1 MRRVWFFASGLE
13 RASASDRNPG
23 QLNMDLRIDI
33 ELRGSL
39 LFVTATGSLA
49 YDAALRLLKQVCD
62 TAADRQVNKILVNG
76 LALDGKLSTM
86 ERYHV
91 GVEVAAHLL
100 QRQMNIRLAFVGK
113 PPAMDGFGVHV
124 AQNRGVTTE
133 MLSTQQEAL
142 DWLDKWPG

>member
-1 MRRVWFFASGLE
+1 
-13 RASASDRNPG
+13 
-23 QLNMDLRIDI
+23 MDLHIDF
-33 ELRGSL
+33 ELQGEL
-39 LFVTATGSLA
+39 LLVTATGRLA
-49 YDAALRLLKQVCD
+49 YAPALRLLKQVCD

-91 GVEVAAHLL
+91 GVEIAAHLL
-100 QRQMNIRLAFVGK
+100 QRQMNVRLAFVGK
-113 PPAMDGFGVHV
+113 PPAMDGLGVQV

-142 DWLDKWPG
+142 DWLDKWPF